1 MFRSK
6 RSVLVRRLWRS
17 RAMGCEEAASAE
29 AAAAAAAA
37 LVTAAA
43 SSSSST
49 SSSSTSSSSSAA
61 TAAVV
66 ATAAGS
72 LCSAFWPP
80 CGGGGRER
88 RDRERDRDPPNE
100 LKAITFSVLERL
112 SERHLEAL
120 ASAVESK
127 GAASSGCVHVPVL
140 PGDLQRQQQQQQQSQ
155 VTSTV
160 LFLCRLF
167 RWPDVRHQREL
178 KRLCCC
184 DSFGQTDAETVCC
197 NPYHL
202 SKMWQPDSPPPPYSR
217 FPQESSKLQELSH
230 TTLMT
235 TEAEGTELSLLPG
248 LRGTFLPPD
257 VQKAKPWCTLAYW
270 EYKKRLGPLHHVC
283 RDTVG
288 VYYELP
294 HQASP
299 GKGSGA
305 ADAGEDLC
313 LKSLPLG
320 SGAGG
325 GVGGQTAQRSRA
337 RVGAGLLVS
346 CEPDGVWAYNRGELP
361 VFVNSMTLDTTVGR
375 APVSHRLPTGH
386 SVKIFDPEQARSMQR
401 ALARLAQGERPRD
414 LYSVRI
420 SFGKGW
426 GRDYSRQCVLDC
438 PCWLELFFYR

>member
-29 AAAAAAAA
+29 AAAAAAA
-37 LVTAAA
+37 LVTAA
-43 SSSSST
+43 
-49 SSSSTSSSSSAA
+49 AA

-100 LKAITFSVLERL
+100 LKALTFSVLERL
-112 SERHLEAL
+112 GERHLEAL

-140 PGDLQRQQQQQQQSQ
+140 PGDF
-155 VTSTV
+155 TSTV

-202 SKMWQPDSPPPPYSR
+202 SKM
-217 FPQESSKLQELSH
+217 
-230 TTLMT
+230 
-235 TEAEGTELSLLPG
+235 
-248 LRGTFLPPD
+248 
-257 VQKAKPWCTLAYW
+257 
-270 EYKKRLGPLHHVC
+270 
-283 RDTVG
+283 
-288 VYYELP
+288 
-294 HQASP
+294 
-299 GKGSGA
+299 
-305 ADAGEDLC
+305 
-313 LKSLPLG
+313 
-320 SGAGG
+320 
-325 GVGGQTAQRSRA
+325 
-337 RVGAGLLVS
+337 
-346 CEPDGVWAYNRGELP
+346 
-361 VFVNSMTLDTTVGR
+361 
-375 APVSHRLPTGH
+375 
-386 SVKIFDPEQARSMQR
+386 
-401 ALARLAQGERPRD
+401 
-414 LYSVRI
+414 
-420 SFGKGW
+420 
-426 GRDYSRQCVLDC
+426 
-438 PCWLELFFYR
+438 